1 MKQLL
6 IILFLT
12 TSTLSFAQSQKTK
25 DAFKQKYLGEITKY
39 KTSELIPY
47 KSKGKWGFMHKQTK
61 KILTQPYLRSAMMFN
76 PGISFYDAER
86 RETILINQDYQIES
100 TELDIEFVDEP
111 ILTKS
116 YPSIRVLD
124 STNGYRGFE
133 VDSQGRISGYS
144 SVYYRHR
151 THGNISSLPF
161 LFKSKYYV
169 VVKKSKKQF
178 VLINQKGETQTGL
191 DCRTIL
197 PNIAYTQKDDRWF
210 YVETNDGKKGFVSLT
225 GKKKLFGKLISNP
238 FKYSNVFRYNIQA
251 KEGKYGLLD
260 LSTMSWRIRP
270 QRKYKINRLIFSS
283 EKKLT
288 MNSSNRNQADIYMVV
303 TRKGKTFIMDLD
315 KKTYKPKL

>member
-47 KSKGKWGFMHKQTK
+47 KSKGKWGFMHKKTK

-86 RETILINQDYQIES
+86 RETILINQDYKIES
-100 TELDIEFVDEP
+100 TEIDVEFVDEP
-111 ILTKS
+111 VPIKS
-116 YPSIRVLD
+116 HPSIRVLD

-144 SVYYRHR
+144 SVYYRNR
-151 THGNISSLPF
+151 THGNIYQPF

-169 VVKKSKKQF
+169 MIRKSNNQLI
-178 VLINQKGETQTGL
+178 LINQKGETQTGL

-197 PNIAYTQKDDRWF
+197 PNTAYTQKDDKWF
-210 YVETNDGKKGFVSLT
+210 YVKTNDGKKGFVSLH

-238 FKYSNVFRYNIQA
+238 FKYSNLFRYNIQA

-270 QRKYKINRLIFSS
+270 QRKYKIKSLIFSS
-283 EKKLT
+283 EKKLAT
-288 MNSSNRNQADIYMVV
+288 NSSNRNQANIYMVV

-315 KKTYKPKL
+315 KKIYKPKL